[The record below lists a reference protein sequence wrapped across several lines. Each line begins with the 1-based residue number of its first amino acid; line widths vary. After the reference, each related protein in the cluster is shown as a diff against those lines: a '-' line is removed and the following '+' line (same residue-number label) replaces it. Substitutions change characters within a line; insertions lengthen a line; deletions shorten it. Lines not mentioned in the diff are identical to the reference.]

1 MAWWAYFAE
10 RERGFTE
17 AEVGLAV
24 LLAFAFGAPA
34 YYLCGRA
41 MDRFGR
47 RPVALAYLAASMF
60 SAMVLFQVHDR
71 LVGLLALIGAVAFG
85 LGGQPALSAF
95 STELFPTDV
104 RGQAA
109 AWVRNVFEVPG
120 YLLGPAAIGV
130 LGDHDHGLIGNIG
143 DSVTLMTAFAIP
155 ALWLIWRRLPETRD
169 VELDALDQTT
179 PPA

>member
-1 MAWWAYFAE
+1 M
-10 RERGFTE
+10 
-17 AEVGLAV
+17 
-24 LLAFAFGAPA
+24 
-34 YYLCGRA
+34 
-41 MDRFGR
+41 
-47 RPVALAYLAASMF
+47 
-60 SAMVLFQVHDR
+60 
-71 LVGLLALIGAVAFG
+71 
-85 LGGQPALSAF
+85 SAF